1 MVRFATRRSAGSLR
15 GEDLWSYRLAAAQVP
30 RAAKARELDMAAS
43 SAAAGIDSVLAE
55 LQSGFSQADADLA
68 EAISRANGAPA
79 QARATFIPS
88 TESAEWERVSYQ
100 LQHAGFQPLDMV
112 RSEDGPAFV
121 PTPTSIRQA
130 LSSALDAYGR
140 VKAELQSSLEDAA
153 KDRQQASSSLEAE
166 QRQADEELKR
176 VNSALEAQL
185 ELARGRLRQQTEEAE
200 NAAKAAEHALSGL
213 RHKVAAQS
221 HQLKTREAEVQRLQ
235 EKLGKEL
242 GERDA
247 AQKQREKQIFQDVH
261 HRAARAHSAADS
273 RGLELISVYEAQ
285 RQNMQREIDDLRAQ
299 SAKLADDLA
308 EREQLILRKDA
319 TRSWRS
325 PDQGAIL
332 GKLDAAQ
339 KAERAAREETMHVET
354 RAAEQLRQARLATAE
369 AQREVEAERAR
380 AACLAL
386 DLSARP
392 TLKQW
397 TDAQATIERLR
408 KALPR
413 GPGGPGSLVAS
424 DPAGRPLGGE
434 DADEG
439 APRGNKVE
447 ESAEAIRRDKEV
459 YQLGLHSLQT
469 LPQSTMLQLLQ
480 DCCRELRLSDARLL
494 PAALR
499 KMCKALAAL
508 PPMEAFIRDV
518 CALAMSH
525 GTSSGEGGGSRG
537 DATRIPSTK
546 HVLQVLN
553 RWSAEL
559 KQLHQLQDFT
569 AVLSDTL
576 RQRSHRGDALGGD
589 ADPPPVRG
597 GGGGVLPLR
606 DIASAVETL
615 VQQERKALRALDS
628 FDGADEHVKKALRLH
643 PEDVL
648 SQVCGHFSKLFEV
661 KGTEGMMPKM
671 NELYL
676 YVNEQQNLI
685 KVLKSMVGL
694 PADATTHQLL
704 SAMREALDQ
713 AVQSGGE
720 QRPAGGAKGGA
731 SAGKDAGKDAA
742 AAKGGAAAT
751 ADADHSKSSGG
762 ASVGGGGGGG
772 EPPKTLPQYV
782 AIAAELRKLMNAPSV
797 LAIVPRVKELQ
808 QSLLRYKQVSLQMQA
823 LIQEL
828 CTTLAVGS
836 AEAMIAERIQVLAA
850 SPAAESS

>member
-1 MVRFATRRSAGSLR
+1 
-15 GEDLWSYRLAAAQVP
+15 
-30 RAAKARELDMAAS
+30 
-43 SAAAGIDSVLAE
+43 
-55 LQSGFSQADADLA
+55 
-68 EAISRANGAPA
+68 
-79 QARATFIPS
+79 
-88 TESAEWERVSYQ
+88 
-100 LQHAGFQPLDMV
+100 
-112 RSEDGPAFV
+112 
-121 PTPTSIRQA
+121 
-130 LSSALDAYGR
+130 
-140 VKAELQSSLEDAA
+140 
-153 KDRQQASSSLEAE
+153 
-166 QRQADEELKR
+166 
-176 VNSALEAQL
+176 
-185 ELARGRLRQQTEEAE
+185 
-200 NAAKAAEHALSGL
+200 
-213 RHKVAAQS
+213 
-221 HQLKTREAEVQRLQ
+221 
-235 EKLGKEL
+235 
-242 GERDA
+242 
-247 AQKQREKQIFQDVH
+247 
-261 HRAARAHSAADS
+261 
-273 RGLELISVYEAQ
+273 
-285 RQNMQREIDDLRAQ
+285 
-299 SAKLADDLA
+299 
-308 EREQLILRKDA
+308 
-319 TRSWRS
+319 
-325 PDQGAIL
+325 
-332 GKLDAAQ
+332 
-339 KAERAAREETMHVET
+339 MHVET

-413 GPGGPGSLVAS
+413 GPG
-424 DPAGRPLGGE
+424 AGKPVSRPTRPVVLWAARTLTRGRR
-434 DADEG
+434 AVTRWRNP
-439 APRGNKVE
+439 PRPSGVT
-447 ESAEAIRRDKEV
+447 RR
-459 YQLGLHSLQT
+459 
-469 LPQSTMLQLLQ
+469 STSSGCTRRGDSRRRQQ
-480 DCCRELRLSDARLL
+480 CSSCCRDCRWLRLSDAR
-494 PAALR
+494 PSSAALR
-499 KMCKALAAL
+499 KDVQGAGVP

-537 DATRIPSTK
+537 DATAAPSTK

-589 ADPPPVRG
+589 ADPPPVR

-808 QSLLRYKQVSLQMQA
+808 QSLLRCKQVSLQMQA